1 MGFNMFGRSYESVGN
16 ESADFCIKTKGKVKI
31 KWGSKYI
38 DLIKDGK
45 INVNAD
51 FIFKVNTADDIGS
64 KDGVYVTEDGLVF
77 IKIDGVLIP
86 IIQSSDDSDYVAYV
100 IQDKKTGEQRVI
112 AQKNI
117 GLQFNTLEEL
127 TSSGVT
133 NGIAFVVSEN
143 AIYKIL
149 NGSPE
154 KLEYKLQNPITEPLV
169 IKVSGAKYSLLIDG
183 YFSSSGSGLMIG
195 SADNGLFIYAES
207 DGEYIEIP
215 NILNFVVNDQTAMSI
230 SNTDIRISRDVIIDD
245 RYTLTTN
252 TVKSKDADKNNGFL
266 MTIEDDGESYLYI
279 DHIIARYG
287 IDTSIHLNFEDFA
300 ELMDSGEL
308 VPEQVYTIDDFQN
321 EWDIVDYLD
330 GSDEAET
337 EDEEDEGDT
346 RINVFPLRVK
356 AFSENSI
363 YSNAEFVN
371 HPEWTLVYDPMY
383 RDELCT
389 SYMDDEAIQITAKGR
404 IIWMKDEYGNSLNY
418 DFKHLTFYDEEKKSW
433 FYTFSDD
440 NGNDKSIT
448 GSIRNVTIINP
459 IESIKRQ
466 SVPNTQSIS
475 YTIGGDA
482 VNVILCDVEDFYVS
496 SSISKLFAD
505 KTVDTGICKDINIV
519 ASEINT
525 IVINGTI
532 GGLNINAK
540 TISNLTISSDSYNL
554 DVLVNVL
561 KEIEFESFSNSIV
574 TGDTLEST
582 KFKGNGNTISIK
594 SLSDS
599 EITLNISYLFSNSMT
614 KGTFECDDCNIR
626 IKTVDSSVFKC
637 LCCKF
642 NVGETSGSNFQCNY
656 SSFSSEY
663 INTST
668 VGGSGCKYD
677 CNLSGFNMTSQ
688 NMNAFL
694 GVFPETHPAN
704 VEEVNDPSMFMHVIH
719 DSKKSVDRYIY
730 LPSVVFKGMI
740 TMFSGSSADIPY
752 GWHICDGT
760 NGTPDLTGKFIK
772 ADTVSGNEGGDEK
785 QEVAIEIKNMPIHK
799 HSVQSMIV
807 TTEWDGSHKHYIK
820 GVRRDV
826 SDNANDRGVLT
837 LDDNYNLYTETG
849 GGHTHAVHIP
859 GSDTSEAGHGLPL
872 EIKIEPKYY
881 SLIFIMYIGL

>member
-64 KDGVYVTEDGLVF
+64 KDGIYVTEDGLVF
-77 IKIDGVLIP
+77 IKVEGVLIP
-86 IIQSSDDSDYVAYV
+86 VIQSSDDSDYVAYV

-154 KLEYKLQNPITEPLV
+154 KLEFKLQNPMTEPLV

-337 EDEEDEGDT
+337 EDEEDDT
-346 RINVFPLRVK
+346 RINVFPLKVK
-356 AFSENSI
+356 AFSESSI

-404 IIWMKDEYGNSLNY
+404 ITWMKDEYGNSLNY

-482 VNVILCDVEDFYVS
+482 TNVILCDVEDFYVS

-505 KTVDTGICKDINIV
+505 KTIDTGICKDINIV
-519 ASEINT
+519 AGEINT

-540 TISNLTISSDSYNL
+540 TISDLTISSDSYNL

-561 KEIEFESFSNSIV
+561 KKIEFESFSNSIV
-574 TGDTLEST
+574 TGDTFEST

-599 EITLNISYLFSNSMT
+599 EITLNTSYLFSNSMT

-626 IKTVDSSVFKC
+626 IKTINSSVFKC

-656 SSFSSEY
+656 SSFASEY

-694 GVFPETHPAN
+694 GAFPEAHPAN
-704 VEEVNDPSMFMHVIH
+704 VNEVNDPSMFMHVIH

-772 ADTVSGNEGGDEK
+772 ADTVSGNEGGNDENQK
-785 QEVAIEIKNMPIHK
+785 IEIKEENMPAHR
-799 HSVQSMIV
+799 HSIQAVN
-807 TTEWDGSHKHYIK
+807 TTTGWDGSHKHYIK

-837 LDDNYNLYTETG
+837 LDDNYDLYTEASG
-849 GGHTHAVHIP
+849 EHTHSIYIP
-859 GSDTSEAGHGLPL
+859 ASNTGVAGQGLPL
-872 EIKIEPKYY
+872 EVKIEPKYY
-881 SLIFIMYIGL
+881 SLIFIMDIGL

>member
-1 MGFNMFGRSYESVGN
+1 MAFNMFGRSYESVGS

-31 KWGSKYI
+31 KWGNKYI

-64 KDGVYVTEDGLVF
+64 KDGIYVTEDGLVF
-77 IKIDGVLIP
+77 IKVDGVLIP
-86 IIQSSDDSDYVAYV
+86 VIQSSDDSDYVAYV

-127 TSSGVT
+127 TASGVT

-154 KLEYKLQNPITEPLV
+154 KLEFKLQNPMTEPLV

-215 NILNFVVNDQTAMSI
+215 NILNFVVNNQTAMSI

-337 EDEEDEGDT
+337 EDEEDENNT

-356 AFSENSI
+356 AFSENLI

-389 SYMDDEAIQITAKGR
+389 SYVDDETVQVTAKGR
-404 IIWMKDEYGNSLNY
+404 ITWMKDEYGNSLNY
-418 DFKHLTFYDEEKKSW
+418 DFKHLTFYDEEKKNW

-448 GSIRNVTIINP
+448 GAIRNVTIINP

-482 VNVILCDVEDFYVS
+482 VNIILCDVEDFYVS

-505 KTVDTGICKDINIV
+505 KIADTGICKDINIA

-540 TISNLTISSDSYNL
+540 TISDLTISSDSYNL

-599 EITLNISYLFSNSMT
+599 EITLNTSYLFSNSMT
-614 KGTFECDDCNIR
+614 KGTFKCDDCNIR
-626 IKTVDSSVFKC
+626 IKTVNSSVFKC

-656 SSFSSEY
+656 SSFASEY

-694 GVFPETHPAN
+694 GVFPEAHPAN
-704 VEEVNDPSMFMHVIH
+704 VNEINDPSMFMHVIH

-772 ADTVSGNEGGDEK
+772 ADTVSGNEGGSDELK
-785 QEVAIEIKNMPIHK
+785 LTSENMPSHFHNILGFD
-799 HSVQSMIV
+799 VV
-807 TTEWDGSHKHYIK
+807 TGSGGRHSHKITGYTK
-820 GVRRDV
+820 GV
-826 SDNANDRGVLT
+826 SDNANDRDVCVYDATKSLQTTSDGT
-837 LDDNYNLYTETG
+837 HSHNLYIPSHVTDSTG
-849 GGHTHAVHIP
+849 SNDP
-859 GSDTSEAGHGLPL
+859 KPF
-872 EIKIEPKYY
+872 KIEPKYY

>member
-64 KDGVYVTEDGLVF
+64 KDGIYVTEDGLVF
-77 IKIDGVLIP
+77 IKVEGVLIP
-86 IIQSSDDSDYVAYV
+86 VIQSSDDSDYVAYV

-154 KLEYKLQNPITEPLV
+154 KLEFKLQNPMTEPLV

-337 EDEEDEGDT
+337 EDEEDDT
-346 RINVFPLRVK
+346 RINVFPLKVK
-356 AFSENSI
+356 AFSESSI

-404 IIWMKDEYGNSLNY
+404 ITWMKDEYGNSLNY

-440 NGNDKSIT
+440 NGNDKSTT

-475 YTIGGDA
+475 YTIGRDA
-482 VNVILCDVEDFYVS
+482 TNVILCDVEDFYVS

-505 KTVDTGICKDINIV
+505 KTIDTGICKDINIV
-519 ASEINT
+519 AGEINT

-540 TISNLTISSDSYNL
+540 TISDLTISSDSYNL

-561 KEIEFESFSNSIV
+561 KKIEFESFSNSIV
-574 TGDTLEST
+574 TGDTFEST

-599 EITLNISYLFSNSMT
+599 EITLNTSYLFSNSMT

-626 IKTVDSSVFKC
+626 IKTINSSVFKC

-656 SSFSSEY
+656 SSFASEY

-694 GVFPETHPAN
+694 GAFPEAHPAN
-704 VEEVNDPSMFMHVIH
+704 VNEVNDPSMFMHVIH

-772 ADTVSGNEGGDEK
+772 ADTVSGNEGGNDENQK
-785 QEVAIEIKNMPIHK
+785 IEIKEENMPAHR
-799 HSVQSMIV
+799 HSIQAVN
-807 TTEWDGSHKHYIK
+807 TTTGWDGSHKHYIK

-837 LDDNYNLYTETG
+837 LDDNYDLYTEASG
-849 GGHTHAVHIP
+849 EHTHSIYIP
-859 GSDTSEAGHGLPL
+859 ASNTGVAGQGLPL
-872 EIKIEPKYY
+872 EVKIEPKYY